1 MKRFNCRHDII
12 LWMWRKKVDLEQ
24 ALQEKDF

>member
-12 LWMWRKKVDLEQ
+12 LWMRRKKVDLEQ